1 MFPVPTARFVA
12 VTACLAVVV
21 LVLPVAVPW
30 GFVAG
35 CLLAVALAVVDTAA
49 AADPSVV
56 GVDRQLTSTVTLGG
70 DGEVRW
76 RVTNPTARR
85 VRVAVADELAPSL
98 GAGRRR
104 FALTL
109 PPGASLTERTELHP
123 SRRGRFEPDD
133 VVVRVEGPLGLM
145 ARQRTRALRTPMR
158 VLPPFRSR
166 TQVELRIARAQLL
179 EIGLRTARGTGGG
192 TEFDVLRDYS
202 VDDDVRN
209 IDWAATARTG
219 RAIVRTYRAERN
231 QQVLVL
237 LDNGRFMAG
246 NVAGVPRV
254 EWAMD
259 AAMGLTAAAGALG
272 DRCGLVTF
280 DSVVHDVV
288 PPAAGRSQLERVTDA
303 LYDLEPQLVESDY
316 AGAFAVTVA
325 RVRRRSLLVL
335 LTELAEEAMTETL
348 LPALPLLLS
357 RHLVIVGSVADP
369 AVRTWATAPPQSVDG
384 AYRMAAANAATTRRA
399 RTASLLRH
407 MGATVVDAAPD
418 QLAAQLVDAYFAIK
432 ADARL

>member
-1 MFPVPTARFVA
+1 MASSTASSPRCRCPDDAHRVARMFPVPTARFVA

-35 CLLAVALAVVDTAA
+35 CLLAVAVVDTAA

-85 VRVAVADELAPSL
+85 IRVAVADELAPSL

-192 TEFDVLRDYS
+192 
-202 VDDDVRN
+202 
-209 IDWAATARTG
+209 
-219 RAIVRTYRAERN
+219 
-231 QQVLVL
+231 
-237 LDNGRFMAG
+237 
-246 NVAGVPRV
+246 
-254 EWAMD
+254 
-259 AAMGLTAAAGALG
+259 
-272 DRCGLVTF
+272 
-280 DSVVHDVV
+280 
-288 PPAAGRSQLERVTDA
+288 RS
-303 LYDLEPQLVESDY
+303 
-316 AGAFAVTVA
+316 
-325 RVRRRSLLVL
+325 
-335 LTELAEEAMTETL
+335 
-348 LPALPLLLS
+348 
-357 RHLVIVGSVADP
+357 
-369 AVRTWATAPPQSVDG
+369 
-384 AYRMAAANAATTRRA
+384 
-399 RTASLLRH
+399 
-407 MGATVVDAAPD
+407 
-418 QLAAQLVDAYFAIK
+418 
-432 ADARL
+432 